1 MGSDRDS
8 DLGTEG
14 IYSASVRRALREKE
28 NCMSLLWIIIVVL
41 AVIGLIALL
50 SRGRFGSRV

>member
-1 MGSDRDS
+1 LRSDRDS
-8 DLGTEG
+8 DLRTAG
-14 IYSASVRRALREKE
+14 IYSASVRRAHREKE

-41 AVIGLIALL
+41 AIIGLLALL